1 MACEQ
6 WFWVSPLGFT
16 RELTAFV
23 ADTEVQKGIISRY
36 APKVTINR
44 RVTPFRAG
52 ATTTQRRHDIRTLP
66 FPLAAKAANVT
77 ALQTILADLSREMN
91 AVAGEGILRYVG
103 LDARVS
109 ELFCVQTAL
118 LDTVPWVG
126 SDGTPAG
133 QKCTL
138 QFEADDP
145 YWHAYVN
152 DGGFGGSAPG
162 SWFPGL
168 PWALGGSSLLGDV
181 TIESHSDVDVYPVW
195 LINGPT
201 DGDVTATVSRV
212 DDLGN
217 PFTET
222 WHLIMPALVAGE
234 TVTVDTGS
242 KTVTG
247 PDGSNWFR
255 YLTEYNLWGLEP
267 GDNPIS
273 LEMSG
278 ATDVSSITY
287 SYRDLLLAP

>member
-16 RELTAFV
+16 RELTQFA
-23 ADTEVQKGIISRY
+23 AGTEVMKGIISRY
-36 APKVTINR
+36 APKVLINR
-44 RVTPFRAG
+44 RSTPFRAG
-52 ATTTQRRHDIRTLP
+52 STTTQRRHDIRIMP
-66 FPLAAKAANVT
+66 FPLGAVGSGIT
-77 ALQTILADLSREMN
+77 VLQTLLADLSREMN

-103 LDARVS
+103 LDGRIS
-109 ELFCVQTAL
+109 ELFCVQTNL
-118 LDTVPWVG
+118 LDPVPWVG
-126 SDGTPAG
+126 SDGPAG
-133 QKCTL
+133 QICTL

-162 SWFPGL
+162 SWFPGI
-168 PWALGGSSLLGDV
+168 PWALGGSSILGSV
-181 TIESHSDVDVYPVW
+181 TVDSHSDVDVYPVW

-201 DGDVTATVSRV
+201 DGDVVASV
-212 DDLGN
+212 DRIDINGN

-222 WHLIMPALVAGE
+222 WHLVSPPLIAGE
-234 TVTVDTGS
+234 TVTIDTKT

-255 YLTEYNLWGLEP
+255 YLTEYNLWAFEP

-273 LEMSG
+273 LTMSG
-278 ATDVSSITY
+278 ATSVSSITY